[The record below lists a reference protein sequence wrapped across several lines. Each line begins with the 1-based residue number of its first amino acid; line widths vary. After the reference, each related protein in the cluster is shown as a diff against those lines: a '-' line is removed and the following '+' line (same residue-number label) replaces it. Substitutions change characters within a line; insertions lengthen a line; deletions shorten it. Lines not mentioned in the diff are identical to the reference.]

1 MRTLY
6 HGVIVCVVSPRPHPP
21 DTFAEGAEAVCA
33 QPVGRGKDNGEQ
45 LREHGG
51 ARDCYEGLYCLG
63 TNTALA
69 DALCHA
75 VLCACCKSGASGRRT
90 VCGPPVR
97 LVVHCSKQWQV
108 SMTRV
113 CFLLQVE
120 SIWAATRV
128 VYPDQPG
135 GGRAAVVLHHRQVAS
150 VCR

>member
-63 TNTALA
+63 TNTAL
-69 DALCHA
+69 LT
-75 VLCACCKSGASGRRT
+75 LCATQCCVLVANRELLDEELFVDHQYAVSFTAANSG
-90 VCGPPVR
+90 
-97 LVVHCSKQWQV
+97 K
-108 SMTRV
+108 
-113 CFLLQVE
+113 
-120 SIWAATRV
+120 
-128 VYPDQPG
+128 YP
-135 GGRAAVVLHHRQVAS
+135 
-150 VCR
+150 